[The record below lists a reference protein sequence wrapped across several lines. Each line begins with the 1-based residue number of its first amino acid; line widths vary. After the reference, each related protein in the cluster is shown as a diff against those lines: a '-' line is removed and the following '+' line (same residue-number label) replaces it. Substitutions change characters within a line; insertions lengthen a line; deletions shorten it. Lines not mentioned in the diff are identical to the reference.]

1 MTDYIIPQFRKY
13 EQIDDL
19 LSNDSKHR
27 SVFKEDEYISID
39 NLLSEG
45 FVCIVGEPGV
55 GKSRLVDELKKP
67 IPEETYFS
75 CSASVFNEKSV
86 SEDVE
91 YCFIDA
97 LDEVEQAKFYNT
109 LRSIKQ
115 YKENFQKVKV
125 FFSCRKHYVASF
137 DKHFGA
143 IDNLVYVELC
153 RLNDTDV
160 KSVIDVCS
168 EITKASIDK
177 SPKLKELL
185 SIPRYLTF
193 LLEYEKQ
200 RGGCSNISELF
211 EFIIDRSIDNAIEKY
226 SDISNTVSTKII
238 VQRALEKIAF
248 VMEIARKDQISKDEL
263 YTILDSIKGNM
274 TQMLLANFDLLFFE
288 SRILKDTNGTLQ
300 FENTELQEYLAAKEL
315 CRQDNIESILYDIA
329 AQKDLK
335 HIYPNWYDV
344 IPHITYS
351 EDKIDTFVNIIKL
364 IVSYESN
371 LESNAFDSLLRYVD
385 ASVLTVHQREELF
398 TILFEHYLREPVYIR
413 WNNQILNLMQGCYSL
428 NCDTKLKIHKAEQL
442 NVIQLSNIAAVLEEI
457 SDNGKLSNE
466 VFDCWETVANT
477 LMNDTNMDKQRV
489 ALQLFDSIKDDDSL
503 ISLSTKYDGFD
514 KNIQEKYCETT
525 GYRRIADTHVVNCW
539 LHSCYVRNP
548 YAINAVL
555 CIVDP
560 EAITYAYR
568 KIIEDGKTQE
578 FFNPLGSLLV
588 HYELYLT
595 RQFEIAWNNNSD
607 GKNVMTRLMADY
619 MRIRYYR
626 DNKDIKAN
634 IKKILLNKDSGT
646 VFVNC
651 FDKEWNL
658 ENVFQHFDAELVDAE
673 LITATELLLAETNVE
688 QSYIDYILTIL
699 TNKVRKDDSKKDS
712 VRKYIERYAETFDRW
727 DKDSQ
732 KNKDKQQTD
741 PSYYEAYD
749 SLSDDKKPMNA
760 KYQYAF
766 RLCNDMDFLKKQN
779 PQPFVHV
786 VTAFFSEIDLDEM
799 SVEKKDAHSFNLS
812 TALAKIPMFV
822 KALYD
827 LNFKTE
833 LDAFRILLAKTL
845 PMICCATSNIKEGI
859 KEAYKCAIGNI
870 SDEEKDTLVEWWKS
884 RQDDFLSISPDN
896 IFDCITDYG
905 IDALDYKLEEYVDE
919 YIREP
924 NLDHTYAAFQALGLI
939 SEGHCGW
946 SIECYRTIFES
957 LDDDTIDS
965 LKMQCNGILIE
976 KFHDKEAITWR
987 INYLRGHTVKLDND
1001 DSGEIRI
1008 IPPIESEISSSNP
1021 RLFRCFANIK
1031 DDVDLN
1037 NQMLDLFD
1045 FALSLWDKPDL
1056 HDYASY
1062 LLRGVSNF
1070 FITINAIVY
1079 IKNLREMVDKAN
1091 SIYRSYVLNNIMVNA
1106 EMAIMTNQKAEISQS
1121 IKMYNRFIEES
1132 HLPIRNDAD
1141 LRRYFSLIQLEVQRE
1156 IEDNGIYSLVRQEN
1170 LTEDFI
1176 QRELKNTIINKC
1188 CQMGL
1193 EECHVDREVALQDN
1207 KRTDLLIRYGLC
1219 NPIMIEIKLLHNN
1232 EIKRKTER
1240 QAYKKKFVQYMSAT
1254 NACLA
1259 VFWVFDV
1266 HKDNGA
1272 KNFEDLKK
1280 GYSDLHNTVVLLT
1293 DCKCRSGYETGLPKK
1308 KRASSTKIDA
1318 K

>member
-19 LSNDSKHR
+19 LSNCSKRR
-27 SVFKEDEYISID
+27 SVFEEDKYISID
-39 NLLSEG
+39 RLLDEG
-45 FVCIVGEPGV
+45 FVCIVGEPGI
-55 GKSRLVDELKKP
+55 GKSRLVDELKK
-67 IPEETYFS
+67 
-75 CSASVFNEKSV
+75 SV
-86 SEDVE
+86 SQKKHSCTASHFNIESIPEDVE

-97 LDEVEQAKFYNT
+97 LDEVEQAQFYST
-109 LRSIKQ
+109 LSSIKQ
-115 YKENFQKVKV
+115 YKESCQEVKV
-125 FFSCRKHYVASF
+125 FFSCRKHYVASY
-137 DKHFGA
+137 DKHFGG
-143 IDNLVYVELC
+143 INSLVYIELC
-153 RLNDTDV
+153 RLNNEKV
-160 KSVIDVCS
+160 RGAINECS
-168 EITKASIDK
+168 EITKASINK

-226 SDISNTVSTKII
+226 SDVSKKVSTKII

-248 VMEIARKDQISKDEL
+248 VMEIGRKDQISKDEL
-263 YTILDSIKGNM
+263 YTILDGIRGNM

-329 AQKDLK
+329 VQKDLK
-335 HIYPNWYDV
+335 HIHPNWYDV

-351 EDKIDTFVNIIKL
+351 EEKISTFINIIKL

-385 ASVLTVHQREELF
+385 PSFLDLHQREELF

-442 NVIQLSNIAAVLEEI
+442 NFIQLSNIAAVLEEI
-457 SDNGKLSNE
+457 SDNGKLRKD
-466 VFDCWETVANT
+466 VFDYWITVANK

-503 ISLSTKYDGFD
+503 IRLSTKYDGFNKD
-514 KNIQEKYCETT
+514 IKEKYCEVT
-525 GYRRIADTHVVNCW
+525 GYRRIADTRVVNCW
-539 LHSCYVRNP
+539 LDSCYVRNP

-560 EAITYAYR
+560 KAISYAYR

-595 RQFEIAWNNNSD
+595 HQFEIAWKNNSD

-626 DNKDIKAN
+626 DNRDIKAN
-634 IKKILLNKDSGT
+634 VKKILLDKDYGT
-646 VFVNC
+646 VFINC
-651 FDKEWNL
+651 FDKEWDL
-658 ENVFQHFDAELVDAE
+658 EDIFQHFDAELVDAE
-673 LITATELLLAETNVE
+673 LITAMELLLTETKVE
-688 QSYIDYILTIL
+688 QPYADYILTIL
-699 TNKVRKDDSKKDS
+699 TNKVRKDDSRKDS
-712 VRKYIERYAETFDRW
+712 ISKYIERYADTFDRW

-732 KNKDKQQTD
+732 KNKDKQQTN
-741 PSYYEAYD
+741 PYYDKAYKN
-749 SLSDDKKPMNA
+749 LSDKKKPMNV
-760 KYQYAF
+760 KYEYAF
-766 RLCNDMDFLKKQN
+766 KLCGDVDFLKRQD

-786 VTAFFSEIDLDEM
+786 VTAFFNEIDLDKM
-799 SVEKKDAHSFNLS
+799 HVEKKDEHSFNLS
-812 TALAKIPMFV
+812 TGLAQIPMFV

-827 LNFKTE
+827 LDFKAE
-833 LDAFRILLAKTL
+833 LVTFRMKLAKTL
-845 PMICCATSNIKEGI
+845 PIIYYTTSNNKEGI
-859 KEAYKCAIGNI
+859 KEGYKCAIGNI
-870 SDEEKDTLVEWWKS
+870 SNEEKDTLAEWWKS
-884 RQDDFLSISPDN
+884 REDDFINISPDN
-896 IFDCITDYG
+896 IFDCIADYG
-905 IDALDYKLEEYVDE
+905 IDALDFKLEEYIDE
-919 YIREP
+919 YIHEP
-924 NLDHTYAAFQALGLI
+924 DLDHRYSAFHALELI

-946 SIECYRTIFES
+946 DIERYKALFEE

-987 INYLRGHTVKLDND
+987 INYLSGHTVKLDND

-1008 IPPIESEISSSNP
+1008 IPPIESEINSSNP
-1021 RLFRCFANIK
+1021 RLFRCFSNIK
-1031 DDVDLN
+1031 DNVDLN
-1037 NQMLDLFD
+1037 SQMLDLSD
-1045 FALSLWDKPDL
+1045 CALKLWKNPDL
-1056 HDYASY
+1056 HEYASY

-1070 FITINAIVY
+1070 FVAINAIVHLQ
-1079 IKNLREMVDKAN
+1079 NLRKKVDDAN
-1091 SIYRSYVLNNIMVNA
+1091 SNYKSYVLNNIMVNA
-1106 EMAIMTNQKAEISQS
+1106 EMAFMTNQKAEISQAV
-1121 IKMYNRFIEES
+1121 KMYNKCIEES

-1170 LTEDFI
+1170 LSEDFI
-1176 QRELKNTIINKC
+1176 QRELKNTIISKC

-1193 EECHVDREVALQDN
+1193 EECRIDREVALQDN
-1207 KRTDLLIRYGLC
+1207 KRTDLLFRYGLC
-1219 NPIMIEIKLLHNN
+1219 NPIMIELKLLHNN
-1232 EIKRKTER
+1232 EIKRKNER
-1240 QAYKKKFVQYMSAT
+1240 MAYKKKFVQYASAT
-1254 NACLA
+1254 NACLS

-1266 HKDNGA
+1266 HKGHGDHH
-1272 KNFEDLKK
+1272 FEDLKK
-1280 GYSDLHNTVVLLT
+1280 EYSDLRNTIVLLT
-1293 DCKCRSGYETGLPKK
+1293 DCKCSSGYETGLPKK
-1308 KRASSTKIDA
+1308 RATSSKMPD
-1318 K
+1318 KD